1 MIRAVFF
8 DIVGTLVSLKTKRC
22 PDSTKAAIR
31 ALREKGIRVYVASG
45 RSRFELEE
53 QEMLRGM
60 TFDGYLTNNGQIVYD
75 GSRNLLRT
83 VAMVPDEVRALVD
96 YCDERSLPL
105 WLVSEQRSRLN
116 YHFNDRVPVVMAE
129 IHTEIPERCDLHTML
144 QEPVVKAVMF
154 LTAQEVREGPLS
166 FMPHARSTQ
175 WFIHGQDIIPAEGG
189 KLPAMRFMAEA
200 NGWTPDELMAFG
212 DSENDNEMLPRLI
225 VPIKHEKMTPRGVIF
240 FACRK
245 IIRFSGK
252 GLQSAARTLARLRAA
267 SCLRCA
273 SWLRRTVGHRP
284 S

>member
-1 MIRAVFF
+1 
-8 DIVGTLVSLKTKRC
+8 
-22 PDSTKAAIR
+22 
-31 ALREKGIRVYVASG
+31 
-45 RSRFELEE
+45 
-53 QEMLRGM
+53 MLRGM

-75 GSRNLLRT
+75 GSWNLLRT

-96 YCDERSLPL
+96 YCDERSFPL
-105 WLVSEQRSRLN
+105 WLVSEQRSRFN

-129 IHTEIPERCDLHTML
+129 IHTEIPKRCDLHTML

-212 DSENDNEMLPRLI
+212 DSENDNEMLRYAG
-225 VPIKHEKMTPRGVIF
+225 TGV
-240 FACRK
+240 AMGNALEETK
-245 IIRFSGK
+245 
-252 GLQSAARTLARLRAA
+252 AA
-267 SCLRCA
+267 SDYVTDDCDDEGVAHALA
-273 SWLRRTVGHRP
+273 HFALI
-284 S
+284 

>member
-8 DIVGTLVSLKTKRC
+8 DIDGTLVSLKTKRC

-75 GSRNLLRT
+75 GSWNLLRT

-105 WLVSEQRSRLN
+105 WLVSEQRSRFN

-129 IHTEIPERCDLHTML
+129 IHTEILGQQRQVQLADGRVVLEHKADAVVRAPEGDLR
-144 QEPVVKAVMF
+144 QP
-154 LTAQEVREGPLS
+154 AQGV
-166 FMPHARSTQ
+166 
-175 WFIHGQDIIPAEGG
+175 
-189 KLPAMRFMAEA
+189 LPAGHAPAALGGQLAADGGTGQCVCPALRA
-200 NGWTPDELMAFG
+200 
-212 DSENDNEMLPRLI
+212 
-225 VPIKHEKMTPRGVIF
+225 PRGLGSVEALQIGLH
-240 FACRK
+240 K
-245 IIRFSGK
+245 IPVLFHHS
-252 GLQSAARTLARLRAA
+252 SST
-267 SCLRCA
+267 SN
-273 SWLRRTVGHRP
+273 S
-284 S
+284 

>member
-8 DIVGTLVSLKTKRC
+8 DIDGTLVSLKTKRC

-75 GSRNLLRT
+75 GSWNLLRT

-105 WLVSEQRSRLN
+105 WLVSEQRSRFN

-154 LTAQEVREGPLS
+154 LTAQEVFHLFLFYS
-166 FMPHARSTQ
+166 F
-175 WFIHGQDIIPAEGG
+175 
-189 KLPAMRFMAEA
+189 
-200 NGWTPDELMAFG
+200 
-212 DSENDNEMLPRLI
+212 
-225 VPIKHEKMTPRGVIF
+225 
-240 FACRK
+240 
-245 IIRFSGK
+245 
-252 GLQSAARTLARLRAA
+252 
-267 SCLRCA
+267 
-273 SWLRRTVGHRP
+273 TVVDP
-284 S
+284 

>member
-8 DIVGTLVSLKTKRC
+8 DIDGTLVSLKTKRC

-75 GSRNLLRT
+75 GSWNLLRT

-105 WLVSEQRSRLN
+105 WLVSEQRSRFN

-175 WFIHGQDIIPAEGG
+175 WFIHGQDIIPAEG
-189 KLPAMRFMAEA
+189 
-200 NGWTPDELMAFG
+200 
-212 DSENDNEMLPRLI
+212 DSENDNEMLRYAG
-225 VPIKHEKMTPRGVIF
+225 TGV
-240 FACRK
+240 AMGNALEETK
-245 IIRFSGK
+245 
-252 GLQSAARTLARLRAA
+252 AA
-267 SCLRCA
+267 SDYVTDDCDDEGVAHALA
-273 SWLRRTVGHRP
+273 HFALI
-284 S
+284 

>member
-8 DIVGTLVSLKTKRC
+8 DIDGTLVSLKTKRC

-75 GSRNLLRT
+75 GSWNLLRT

-105 WLVSEQRSRLN
+105 WLVSEQRSRFN

-212 DSENDNEMLPRLI
+212 DSENDNEMLRYAG
-225 VPIKHEKMTPRGVIF
+225 TGV
-240 FACRK
+240 AMGNALEETK
-245 IIRFSGK
+245 
-252 GLQSAARTLARLRAA
+252 AA
-267 SCLRCA
+267 SDYVTDDCDDEGVAVIPMAALGA
-273 SWLRRTVGHRP
+273 
-284 S
+284 